1 MTESD
6 RTKARMEP
14 AGPADAF
21 AAATAVGFAM
31 ASQALELWFGV
42 MSGVARAGQEMLERH
57 KEEFGPPRAYPAA
70 TKEAVRGRA
79 EAAGGYTAKPAG
91 RAGKTSKE
99 SDLVSN
105 VVALKPK
112 AVAEA
117 MTELAKPAARGKA
130 QTFAAAT
137 PRRKIAKPTAEVPAQ
152 AKSSAPPKADLS
164 TTPTDFRAPKA
175 IARPES
181 PDDLKQLPGVGP
193 KLEKVLNGLGVWAY
207 AQVAAWT
214 PEEIAYVEDLT
225 GLSGRI
231 TADKWLEGAAALA
244 GRAGK

>member
-6 RTKARMEP
+6 RPKARMEP
-14 AGPADAF
+14 AGPTDAF

-57 KEEFGPPRAYPAA
+57 KEEFGRPQAQPAA
-70 TKEAVRGRA
+70 VKEAARGRA
-79 EAAGGYTAKPAG
+79 EAAGGYAAKPAG
-91 RAGKTSKE
+91 RAGKTLKE
-99 SDLVSN
+99 PASN

-117 MTELAKPAARGKA
+117 VTELAKPAARGKA
-130 QTFAAAT
+130 QAVAPAEPRRNALKARTPAQEKPEAETPGKPVAT
-137 PRRKIAKPTAEVPAQ
+137 P
-152 AKSSAPPKADLS
+152 ADL
-164 TTPTDFRAPKA
+164 RAPNA
-175 IARPES
+175 IDRPER

-193 KLEKVLNGLGVWAY
+193 KLEKVLNGLGVWTY

-214 PEEIAYVEDLT
+214 LEEIAYVEDLT

-231 TADKWLEGAAALA
+231 SADKWLERAVALA
-244 GRAGK
+244 GGAGK